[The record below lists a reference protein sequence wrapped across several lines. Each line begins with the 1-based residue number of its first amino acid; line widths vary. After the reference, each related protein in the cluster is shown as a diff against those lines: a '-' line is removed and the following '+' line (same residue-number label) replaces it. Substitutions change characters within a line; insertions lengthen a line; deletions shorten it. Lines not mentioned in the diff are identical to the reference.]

1 VGSIVASIRFS
12 GVHIPLDI
20 FYMLNAS
27 TYFQLG
33 IMLQAL
39 FFALALG
46 ERVVFLHQEH
56 DSAQRIL
63 IEQLAVKEQVTK
75 EVNARLEK
83 EIDERLREI
92 LTIKEDLQKQERM
105 RMMAEFERNLIR
117 AEITAK
123 RAQINPHFMFNSL
136 NAIKYLIMK
145 GENDKANKYLTM
157 FSQFIRSVLERVDND
172 LIPFEMEISILQDYL
187 KLEKKRFE
195 DDFVF
200 DIIIE
205 PDLIWKD
212 YLLPPLLLQPFVENA
227 IWHGLLTSD
236 KAEKKLT
243 ISIRSMYRGIKI
255 SIEDNGVGRLQTLSK
270 HAKKVHKSKGVALTK
285 QRIELFNLNNKH
297 RQITMDIIDL
307 QEKDEKKTS
316 RGTRVE
322 LLIQDIE

>member
-1 VGSIVASIRFS
+1 
-12 GVHIPLDI
+12 LDI

-200 DIIIE
+200 D
-205 PDLIWKD
+205 
-212 YLLPPLLLQPFVENA
+212 
-227 IWHGLLTSD
+227 
-236 KAEKKLT
+236 
-243 ISIRSMYRGIKI
+243 
-255 SIEDNGVGRLQTLSK
+255 
-270 HAKKVHKSKGVALTK
+270 
-285 QRIELFNLNNKH
+285 
-297 RQITMDIIDL
+297 
-307 QEKDEKKTS
+307 
-316 RGTRVE
+316 
-322 LLIQDIE
+322 